1 MVGKTRVF
9 SKTDHSL
16 RCIDSDTES
25 GLDCTTGVV
34 GAGGRKPDFISDA
47 SCDYQTPDVTH
58 GGQHTGVT
66 PIANKYSVNVDD
78 FLASDEG
85 SADNSNKK
93 MDATVVKRDTSMLT
107 DTEPASQLI
116 SPRKLLSVQ
125 YCSTPA
131 VSAADLRARS
141 AMRREHAETVKAV
154 PDIAE
159 EFTSANL
166 PPYAISANPR
176 SADVATMI
184 EYSSLESSGPQLNPS
199 IERPAAATA
208 TTDAFEDVDLE
219 APPTHHDPPDPPS
232 SLPPSPSLSQN
243 SDPTVYR
250 KHVEQNENEKK
261 NEGEWFDRKAA
272 YKVQLKKSL
281 IILLI
286 AALALSILFNIIQA
300 LSNNSNQGRQPVI
313 IQPIMNHTQLER
325 TQPSFYTDPD
335 IQEMF
340 GDSALKKVF
349 YGINYTPP
357 NSIYPQCGVDQK
369 QVAKD
374 IATLSQLTNRVRLF
388 STDCEQADMV
398 LNAIQGLGVNMTV
411 SMGLWVNRFAEVTV
425 RQLANMRRI
434 LNKYPSKLIN
444 SIILGNEVLFRDD
457 LSDQELIGF
466 IEYVKEYLERK
477 GLHIPVGTS
486 EVGFKW
492 SPGLAS
498 HVDIMG
504 VNIQP
509 FFGGADVNRSLTWT
523 YDYLLE
529 EISTKRTSRN
539 TEIVLS
545 EVGWPIKGDPLH
557 LANPGIQQLQLF
569 LDNWVCAN
577 QNSDVGWYWHEAFD
591 TPWND
596 LRKHNYWG
604 ILGDDNK
611 LKPNLTLPDCSH

>member
-1 MVGKTRVF
+1 MVGKSRVF
-9 SKTDHSL
+9 SKSDHSL

-25 GLDCTTGVV
+25 GLDCTVGVV
-34 GAGGRKPDFISDA
+34 DAGRRNREFISDA
-47 SCDYQTPDVTH
+47 SCDYQTPDMSH
-58 GGQHTGVT
+58 GGQKPGVT

-78 FLASDEG
+78 FVASGGE
-85 SADNSNKK
+85 SAANNNN
-93 MDATVVKRDTSMLT
+93 MDATVVKRDTSMFT
-107 DTEPASQLI
+107 DIEQNSQLF

-131 VSAADLRARS
+131 ASAPDPTASS
-141 AMRREHAETVKAV
+141 AVRRGPAETVKAD
-154 PDIAE
+154 PDVIE
-159 EFTSANL
+159 KSPSTNL
-166 PPYAISANPR
+166 PSYAMSPNRR

-184 EYSSLESSGPQLNPS
+184 EYSSLESTAPQLNPS
-199 IERPAAATA
+199 TGYSQPITA
-208 TTDAFEDVDLE
+208 SPDSFEDVELE
-219 APPTHHDPPDPPS
+219 DPPTHHGPPDSPS
-232 SLPPSPSLSQN
+232 HPPPSPSLSHN

-250 KHVEQNENEKK
+250 KPVEYNEKNDKK
-261 NEGEWFDRKAA
+261 NDGEWFDRKSV
-272 YKVQLKKSL
+272 YKKQLKQAF

-286 AALALSILFNIIQA
+286 AALMLSILLNIVQV
-300 LSNNSNQGRQPVI
+300 LSNNSNQDRQPAMAHPV
-313 IQPIMNHTQLER
+313 MNHTRLER
-325 TQPSFYTDPD
+325 TQPSFYTDSD
-335 IQEMF
+335 VQELF
-340 GDSALKKVF
+340 GDSDLKKVF

-374 IATLSQLTNRVRLF
+374 IVTLSQLTNRVRLF
-388 STDCEQADMV
+388 STDCEQVDMV

-411 SMGLWVNRFAEVTV
+411 SMGLWVNRFAEVTI

-434 LNKYPSKLIN
+434 LNRYPSHLIN
-444 SIILGNEVLFRDD
+444 SIILGNEVLFRDE

-492 SPGLAS
+492 TPGLAS

-539 TEIVLS
+539 TEIILS
-545 EVGWPIKGDPLH
+545 EVGWPIKGDSLH

-611 LKPNLTLPDCSH
+611 LKPNLTLPNC